1 MVKYGT
7 THKFTHLNLNTQI
20 STCLIIIT
28 ADGSLE
34 LAMSTCDQEH
44 FHLTFPRAEGELI
57 RAVADA
63 AGFEWDGSKTFY

>member
-1 MVKYGT
+1 
-7 THKFTHLNLNTQI
+7 
-20 STCLIIIT
+20 
-28 ADGSLE
+28 
-34 LAMSTCDQEH
+34 MSTCDEDH